1 MIEYSNTEKAK
12 RINRKTA
19 NEQVVEQNDKEIY
32 IAENNPPQQR
42 YGPITSYKGYG
53 LRVVFVGG

>member
-19 NEQVVEQNDKEIY
+19 NEQVVEQNDKEI
-32 IAENNPPQQR
+32 P
-42 YGPITSYKGYG
+42 
-53 LRVVFVGG
+53 